1 MEKMTEREITERRLI
16 KMAYR
21 KGREELAKML
31 IQRFDPD
38 RPPTSEDAY
47 YYKDEILEII
57 KEMAGVD
64 DGRHDVISRN
74 MGRI

>member
-1 MEKMTEREITERRLI
+1 MERMTEREITERRLI

-31 IQRFDPD
+31 IKRFDPD
-38 RPPTSEDAY
+38 RPPTSEGAY
-47 YYKDEILEII
+47 YYKDEIIEII

-64 DGRHDVISRN
+64 DESKA
-74 MGRI
+74 